1 MSEEVKKISEEH
13 LKEIQDNQAKMA
25 KLINNIGGLEAQ
37 KQDYLNQVP
46 AIRKEMDEIRVK
58 LEEVYG
64 PVNINIKDGT
74 YEEIPEEHLSKME
87 KVD

>member
-1 MSEEVKKISEEH
+1 
-13 LKEIQDNQAKMA
+13 MA

>member
-1 MSEEVKKISEEH
+1 MSEEVKKISKEH

>member
-1 MSEEVKKISEEH
+1 MSKEVKKISEEH
-13 LKEIQDNQAKMA
+13 LKEIQDNQAKMV

-46 AIRKEMDEIRVK
+46 AVRKEMDEIRVK

-64 PVNINIKDGT
+64 PVNININDGT
-74 YEEIPEEHLSKME
+74 YEEIPE
-87 KVD
+87 

>member
-1 MSEEVKKISEEH
+1 MSKEVKKISEEH
-13 LKEIQDNQAKMA
+13 LKEIQDNQAKMV

-46 AIRKEMDEIRVK
+46 AVRKEMDEIRVK

-64 PVNINIKDGT
+64 PVNININDGT
-74 YEEIPEEHLSKME
+74 YEEIPEEHLSKMK

>member
-1 MSEEVKKISEEH
+1 MSKEVKKISEEH
-13 LKEIQDNQAKMA
+13 LKEIQDNQAKMV

-46 AIRKEMDEIRVK
+46 AVRKEMDEIRVK

-64 PVNINIKDGT
+64 PVNININDGT
-74 YEEIPEEHLSKME
+74 YEEIPEEHLKE
-87 KVD
+87 LKKVD

>member
-13 LKEIQDNQAKMA
+13 LKEIQDNQAKMV

-46 AIRKEMDEIRVK
+46 AVRKEMDEIRVK

-64 PVNINIKDGT
+64 PVNININDGT
-74 YEEIPEEHLSKME
+74 YEEIPEEHLSKMK